1 MNLTVQSD
9 YAFRTLMFLAVR
21 APRSSTIQEIAR
33 HYGISRGHLMV
44 LVHRL
49 GTLGFLET
57 TRGRGGGV
65 KLARPASAIHV
76 GEIVEAIEPNF
87 HLVECF
93 HGESSHCLIDGP
105 CRLNGVL
112 HEALAAWM
120 KVLNAYTLADLVKG
134 NVPLV
139 QLLNGTD
146 HSPPPRARAHSG

>member
-9 YAFRTLMFLAVR
+9 YAFRALMFLAVR
-21 APRSSTIQEIAR
+21 APRSSTIQEIAG

-49 GTLGFLET
+49 GALGFLKT
-57 TRGRGGGV
+57 TRGRGGGIR
-65 KLARPASAIHV
+65 LARPASEIYV

-93 HGESSHCLIDGP
+93 HGESSQCLIDGP
-105 CRLNGVL
+105 CRLNGVFS
-112 HEALAAWM
+112 EALAAWM
-120 KVLNAYTLADLVKG
+120 KVLNAYTLADLVRR

-139 QLLNGTD
+139 QLLGGTEQ
-146 HSPPPRARAHSG
+146 SPPLRARAHSE